1 MEDAIIGDLLPSW
14 DGAHAIDEL
23 FRSQSRPTFVFIF
36 DFLDSL
42 TVYLD
47 ISEGDR
53 DLHFESLCATELI
66 QVDLRDV
73 GDDLL
78 ILSGLLA

>member
-1 MEDAIIGDLLPSW
+1 MEDAISWDLRPGR
-14 DGAHAIDEL
+14 DGAHASDEL
-23 FRSQSRPTFVFIF
+23 CRSQSLPTFFLL

-66 QVDLRDV
+66 QVDLSDV

-78 ILSGLLA
+78 ILGGLLA